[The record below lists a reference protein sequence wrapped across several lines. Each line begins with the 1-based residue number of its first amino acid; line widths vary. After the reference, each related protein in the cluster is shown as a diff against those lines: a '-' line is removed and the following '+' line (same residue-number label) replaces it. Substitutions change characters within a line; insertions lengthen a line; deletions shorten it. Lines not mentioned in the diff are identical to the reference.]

1 MTEEMKDL
9 VARIREYSTTELCDG
24 MLEKHVMEYTI
35 SERVTTKKIV
45 GPAYTVESPAGVGG
59 LVPDAI
65 LAAEEGQVL
74 VVDAKGWCKS
84 AVWGDQRSLCAVM
97 KNMEGIVIDG
107 AFRDIEGCEEVSFP
121 VFAKALVPNSGKPV
135 AEGTMQTEIT
145 CGGVNVRPGDI
156 IVGDRNGV
164 IVIKPEEAEAIL
176 ERTKAKVAAE
186 RYTIERMK
194 KTGEILPRVL
204 KIEK

>member
-1 MTEEMKDL
+1 MNEQMKDL
-9 VARIREYSTTELCDG
+9 IERIRQYSTTELCDG
-24 MLEKHVMEYTI
+24 MPEKRVMEYTI

-45 GPAYTVESPAGVGG
+45 GTAYTVESPAGVGG

-65 LAAEEGQVL
+65 LAAGEGDVL

-97 KNMEGIVIDG
+97 KKMEGIVIDG
-107 AFRDIEGCEEVSFP
+107 AFRDIEGCEEVGFP

-135 AEGTMQTEIT
+135 AEGSMQTEIT
-145 CGGVNVRPGDI
+145 CGGQVVRPGDI

-164 IVIKPEEAEAIL
+164 IVIRPEDAEGIL
-176 ERTKAKVAAE
+176 ERTAAKVAAE
-186 RYTIERMK
+186 RATIERMK
-194 KTGEILPRVL
+194 RTGEILPRVL
-204 KIEK
+204 PLK